1 MLPERCPFITMPALR
16 QRKASLLPST
26 DANPLRKHMCSEH
39 TSAPANSK
47 AAGAHGPLSSPS
59 GGICAPHE
67 VGHTRSSTH
76 AHALQHSPKPR
87 KSLFEDSTVLT

>member
-59 GGICAPHE
+59 GHHMRWATPA
-67 VGHTRSSTH
+67 R
-76 AHALQHSPKPR
+76 QHMLMLYSIHPSPENLCLR
-87 KSLFEDSTVLT
+87 TLLS